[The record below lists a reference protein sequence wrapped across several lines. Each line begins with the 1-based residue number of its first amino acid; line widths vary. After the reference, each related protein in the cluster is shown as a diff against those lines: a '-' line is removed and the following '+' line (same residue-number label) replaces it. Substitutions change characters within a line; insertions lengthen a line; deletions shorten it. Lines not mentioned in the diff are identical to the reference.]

1 MRLDLPVCKC
11 RSFYGRFLGERKH
24 FWSGRKGSLRRGSI
38 GRMGAF
44 GDTRLELVLNG
55 SVNTN
60 EFGTLALLF
69 SDIPEDDGLVIS
81 RRELQLKLPS
91 EIDESN
97 ELYDKLAENAM
108 AGESVTDGA
117 EKKNNLEE
125 ESDPGQTHV
134 EVGKGQVET
143 RIGVP
148 AYQQA
153 SELLASVNK
162 TLDGLEDDLIKHAEE
177 LEAST
182 LSEDFVFSGFLELEQ
197 IRKEVRVRDYFLD
210 MLRQEAVDASQILS
224 SATLAMVTAKGKITY
239 LQEQLDVAT
248 GLLRQEKGATQR
260 ALDLLAISLL
270 TLSGA
275 EARVRELEKQVEIGS
290 QAQDY
295 SAENLLDTKEK
306 ITQPLRTENHH
317 NASMLVAAAKA
328 RESLT
333 NAEKK
338 VEFFTAQV
346 AILKEE
352 VRSRD
357 MLLREVR
364 DEMVCSTDAL
374 KLASQIKQV
383 LNATKQK
390 ELELVQDLEIER
402 SHVKD
407 LQQELAENRR
417 AVLVEQALQ
426 QMEKNLK
433 GLELK
438 VEMLR
443 GGVRARDNALRLM
456 RDEVD
461 RSFEVLSNAA
471 ENREAVRQM
480 TSYAEELRA
489 ELASKDEKIM
499 SLQEKLSHVEP
510 SLRQERPVMKSNS
523 SVKASTVSG
532 QLRSK
537 NAPNV
542 STKVKGKSIWRR
554 QGNKP
559 PSRPSP
565 QS

>member
-1 MRLDLPVCKC
+1 M
-11 RSFYGRFLGERKH
+11 
-24 FWSGRKGSLRRGSI
+24 
-38 GRMGAF
+38 
-44 GDTRLELVLNG
+44 
-55 SVNTN
+55 
-60 EFGTLALLF
+60 
-69 SDIPEDDGLVIS
+69 
-81 RRELQLKLPS
+81 
-91 EIDESN
+91 
-97 ELYDKLAENAM
+97 
-108 AGESVTDGA
+108 
-117 EKKNNLEE
+117 
-125 ESDPGQTHV
+125 
-134 EVGKGQVET
+134 
-143 RIGVP
+143 
-148 AYQQA
+148 
-153 SELLASVNK
+153 
-162 TLDGLEDDLIKHAEE
+162 
-177 LEAST
+177 
-182 LSEDFVFSGFLELEQ
+182 
-197 IRKEVRVRDYFLD
+197 
-210 MLRQEAVDASQILS
+210 
-224 SATLAMVTAKGKITY
+224 
-239 LQEQLDVAT
+239 
-248 GLLRQEKGATQR
+248 
-260 ALDLLAISLL
+260 
-270 TLSGA
+270 
-275 EARVRELEKQVEIGS
+275 
-290 QAQDY
+290 
-295 SAENLLDTKEK
+295 
-306 ITQPLRTENHH
+306 
-317 NASMLVAAAKA
+317 
-328 RESLT
+328 
-333 NAEKK
+333 
-338 VEFFTAQV
+338 EFFTAQV

>member
-1 MRLDLPVCKC
+1 M
-11 RSFYGRFLGERKH
+11 
-24 FWSGRKGSLRRGSI
+24 
-38 GRMGAF
+38 
-44 GDTRLELVLNG
+44 
-55 SVNTN
+55 
-60 EFGTLALLF
+60 
-69 SDIPEDDGLVIS
+69 
-81 RRELQLKLPS
+81 Q
-91 EIDESN
+91 
-97 ELYDKLAENAM
+97 
-108 AGESVTDGA
+108 
-117 EKKNNLEE
+117 
-125 ESDPGQTHV
+125 
-134 EVGKGQVET
+134 
-143 RIGVP
+143 
-148 AYQQA
+148 
-153 SELLASVNK
+153 
-162 TLDGLEDDLIKHAEE
+162 
-177 LEAST
+177 
-182 LSEDFVFSGFLELEQ
+182 FLELEQ

-224 SATLAMVTAKGKITY
+224 SATLVIIKHFDNSSITTAMVTAKGKITY

-295 SAENLLDTKEK
+295 SAEKVIEMQLYCAQNLLDTKEK